1 MPTLLEDD
9 DGKRVVFR
17 GRDFVDY
24 LRRNRTEDL
33 KGPNMWFAVRTMGV
47 ESKRLRVTDPKNP
60 SNKDPIDVWVYR
72 LDEVK
77 ERELFGNTQKGKE
90 YKSDI

>member
-1 MPTLLEDD
+1 
-9 DGKRVVFR
+9 
-17 GRDFVDY
+17 
-24 LRRNRTEDL
+24 
-33 KGPNMWFAVRTMGV
+33 MWFAVRTMGV

-72 LDEVK
+72 LDEAK